1 MHQIPNDHQT
11 SDVMGLD
18 LTNRHAT
25 DDDQQLQQI
34 PQTVLNHQQQQQQNQ
49 QQQIQY
55 VAVPMPQQMQHSAA
69 TSTTTT
75 TNMIIKKEM
84 IDALYSDVEKVQLDA
99 TQKFRKLLS
108 RDPNPPIEEVI
119 QKGIVPR
126 FVQFLKN
133 NNNASLQVRY
143 RYKCKTSNCLYY
155 TIYRTCTFISN
166 NIK

>member
-34 PQTVLNHQQQQQQNQ
+34 PQTVLNHQQQQQQQN

-84 IDALYSDVEKVQLDA
+84 IDALYSDVEKVQYDA

-143 RYKCKTSNCLYY
+143 RYKCKTTNCLYY
-155 TIYRTCTFISN
+155 TFISN